1 MQQLILKIKD
11 SSKLSFLLQLINQL
25 DFVELEN
32 VNMRKEQSNH
42 DLFKSA
48 GLWANRDIDAKT
60 LRQKSWNREK

>member
-1 MQQLILKIKD
+1 MQQLILKLKD

-32 VNMRKEQSNH
+32 VKTRNGQSDH
-42 DLFKSA
+42 DFFKSA
-48 GLWANRDIDAKT
+48 GLWAKRDIDAKT